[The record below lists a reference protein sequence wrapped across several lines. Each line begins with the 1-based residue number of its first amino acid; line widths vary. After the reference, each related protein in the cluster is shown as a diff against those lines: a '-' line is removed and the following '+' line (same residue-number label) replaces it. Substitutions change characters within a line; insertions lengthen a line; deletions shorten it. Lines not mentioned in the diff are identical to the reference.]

1 MAIALG
7 AYHRRQASARA
18 IAVLSFAT
26 VGRDSVE
33 QVFADGLTDE
43 VTTSLGTLSSLR
55 VASHTSVAA
64 LEAQRAGAT
73 TIADSLRVGRVLEGT
88 VARSG
93 DRLRVTTQLTSAN
106 DGLAL
111 WSATY
116 ERSARNMFAV
126 QDEIAAD
133 IVRAVGARAP

>member
-1 MAIALG
+1 MAIAIGEYL
-7 AYHRRQASARA
+7 RRPVPENS

-33 QVFADGLTDE
+33 RVFADGLTDE
-43 VTTSLGTLSSLR
+43 LTSSLGARGGLR
-55 VASHTSVAA
+55 VASHTAVEA
-64 LEAQRAGAT
+64 LQDRDVGA
-73 TIADSLRVGRVLEGT
+73 IAIGDSLRVGRVLEGT
-88 VARSG
+88 VERSG
-93 DRLRVTTQLTSAN
+93 DRVRVSAQLTSAS

-116 ERSARNMFAV
+116 ERSARDLFAA

-133 IVRAVGARAP
+133 IVRAVEPPSP